1 MKKAVATILTLCL
14 LATGLIV
21 LSACNEAETKPNEAE
36 EYHAV
41 FYDDVGGVM
50 KEDFLY
56 ANKVK
61 AYYSNPLYIEGV
73 TEWADRYI
81 YAEDAPTSRAF
92 IATDESE
99 FSLMFSSFPTDVDF
113 ANQMVVIHMFTVIN
127 GRAHYLERLT
137 VDGEVLRVEIS
148 EERVPPGLADTTMP
162 GCKCVAILMDKT
174 EISLAE
180 FVVL

>member
-1 MKKAVATILTLCL
+1 MKKTIATILLLCL

-36 EYHAV
+36 EYHAAY
-41 FYDDVGGVM
+41 YDDVCGAM
-50 KEDFLY
+50 KKEFLY

-61 AYYSNPLYIEGV
+61 AYYCNPLYIEGV
-73 TEWADRYI
+73 TEWTDRYI
-81 YAEDAPTSRAF
+81 YAENAPTARTF
-92 IATDESE
+92 IVTDESE

-127 GRAHYLERLT
+127 ARAHYFERLT

-148 EERVPPGLADTTMP
+148 EERVPPDFADTTMP
-162 GCKCVAILMDKT
+162 GCKCVAVLMDKA
-174 EISLAE
+174 EITSAE
-180 FVVL
+180 FVID